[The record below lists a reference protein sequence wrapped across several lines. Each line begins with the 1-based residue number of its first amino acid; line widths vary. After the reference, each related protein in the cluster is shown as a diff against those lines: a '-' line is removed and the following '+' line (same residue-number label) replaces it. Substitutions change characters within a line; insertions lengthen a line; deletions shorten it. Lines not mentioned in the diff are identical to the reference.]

1 MVRMW
6 VQILA
11 RGPIKFNTN
20 YSPEETHE
28 AAAHSQKTQQQQSQ
42 QAAAT
47 LAEAVAAPVQKN
59 RQQGSS

>member
-28 AAAHSQKTQQQQSQ
+28 AAVLKKHRNNKANKQK
-42 QAAAT
+42 AA
-47 LAEAVAAPVQKN
+47 AVAAPVQL
-59 RQQGSS
+59 